1 MELTD
6 SVAVVSGGSGAIG
19 RAIVD
24 ELARGGADVV
34 VGYHTDRDGATE
46 AVERAE
52 SHGVTARAVA
62 ADVTDE
68 SAAAAL
74 VEAGTELGPV
84 QAVVTCAGYT
94 DPGAIEDR
102 TATDL
107 DRHLAVNV
115 TGAANVLGPAVERMR
130 TGTDSGASDGGA
142 VVAVSS
148 VAASL
153 GTVDTAYAASKS
165 GLEGYIRGLA
175 RELGPEGVRASV
187 VAPGPVETPMN
198 DAIVESLEER
208 RFRGHETVETLLDRY
223 AAQPAEVA
231 RAVRFLLGHE
241 FVTGEVLHVDGG
253 MALD

>member
-1 MELTD
+1 MGR
-6 SVAVVSGGSGAIG
+6 AVVA
-19 RAIVD
+19 A
-24 ELARGGADVV
+24 LARAGADVA
-34 VGYHTDRDGATE
+34 VGYHTDEESATT

-52 SHGVTARAVA
+52 SHGVIARAVE

-68 SAAAAL
+68 SAAADL
-74 VEAGTELGPV
+74 VGAGAELGPLG
-84 QAVVTCAGYT
+84 AVVTCAGYT
-94 DPGAIEDR
+94 DSSAVDQQ

-115 TGAANVLGPAVERMR
+115 AGAANVLRPAVERLQ
-130 TGTDSGASDGGA
+130 TGTDTGAGEGGA

-148 VAASL
+148 VAATL

-165 GLEGYIRGLA
+165 GLEGYVRGLA
-175 RELGPEGVRASV
+175 RELGPEGVRANV

-208 RFRGHETVETLLDRY
+208 RFRGHETVDTLLDRY

-231 RAVRFLLGHE
+231 SAVRFLLTHE
-241 FVTGEVLHVDGG
+241 FVTGEVLRVDGG